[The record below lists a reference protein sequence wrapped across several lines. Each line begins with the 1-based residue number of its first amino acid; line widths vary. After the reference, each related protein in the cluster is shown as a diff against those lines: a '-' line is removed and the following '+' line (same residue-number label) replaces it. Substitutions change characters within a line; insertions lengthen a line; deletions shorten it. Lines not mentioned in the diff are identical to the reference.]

1 MQVIGLDIGFGFT
14 KATNGHETRVF
25 KSVFGEATDL
35 QFRDNLLRESTPEEH
50 LHIEVDG
57 SGYFVGELA
66 ERQSKNRSFT
76 LDQQEFV
83 SGFTKVLA
91 LTSLATMVEPEDPIK
106 LVAGLPISQYQKY
119 RDQVASLL
127 VGDHNVTL
135 IDRAGNRNDNVVSI
149 AEVKV
154 VPQPFGSLLNQML
167 GDRGEVVNPRF
178 MAEKIGIV
186 DVGFRTTDYMI
197 ADRTR
202 FSQRGSGTAEAGIS
216 SAFSVIS
223 EKLKEESEVSI
234 ELYRLFEAVERG
246 FIRIRGKKFDLSK
259 IAEGAFGHLATAIAN
274 EANRV
279 WADDWDMDAILLTGG
294 GGAVLGS
301 HLKPIIVG
309 KVIPVEVG
317 QDSRVSNVEGFCKY
331 GKHLWIRGAQKE
343 PAVSTKPETKE
354 KPSGKAKQEA

>member
-1 MQVIGLDIGFGFT
+1 MQVMGLDIGFGFT
-14 KATNGHETRVF
+14 KATNGHDTRIL

-35 QFRDNLLRESTPEEH
+35 QFRDSLLRDSAPEEH
-50 LHIEVDG
+50 LHIDIDG
-57 SGYFVGELA
+57 TGYFVGELA

-76 LDQQEFV
+76 LDQHEFV
-83 SGFTKVLA
+83 TGFTKVLA

-119 RDQVASLL
+119 KDQLANLL
-127 VGDHNVTL
+127 VGEHKVAL
-135 IDRAGNRNDNVVSI
+135 IDRAGERNENIVSI

-167 GDRGEVVNPRF
+167 GDRGEVVNPRYLT
-178 MAEKIGIV
+178 EKIGIV

-223 EKLKEESEVSI
+223 EKLKEESEIGI
-234 ELYRLFEAVERG
+234 ELYRLFEAVDRG

-259 IAEGAFGHLATAIAN
+259 ISEGAFGHLATAIAN

-279 WADDWDMDAILLTGG
+279 WADDWDMDAIMLTGG

-309 KVIPVEVG
+309 KVIPVEPT
-317 QDSRVSNVEGFCKY
+317 QDSRLSNVEGFCKY
-331 GKHLWIRGAQKE
+331 GKHLWIRGAQPQT
-343 PAVSTKPETKE
+343 PA
-354 KPSGKAKQEA
+354 KPSKGKAAEKA

>member
-14 KATNGHETRVF
+14 KATNGHETRIF

-35 QFRDNLLRESTPEEH
+35 QFRDNLLKDSTPEEH

-57 SGYFVGELA
+57 NGYFVGELA

-83 SGFTKVLA
+83 TGFTKVLA
-91 LTSLATMVEPEDPIK
+91 LTALATMVEPEDPIK
-106 LVAGLPISQYQKY
+106 LVAGLPISQYQKFK
-119 RDQVASLL
+119 DQLASALT
-127 VGDHNVTL
+127 GDHKVAM
-135 IDRAGNRNDNVVSI
+135 IDRSGERHDNVVSI
-149 AEVKV
+149 SEVRV
-154 VPQPFGSLLNQML
+154 VPQPFGSLLTQML

-178 MAEKIGIV
+178 LTEKIGIV

-216 SAFSVIS
+216 SAFSVVS
-223 EKLKEESEVSI
+223 EKLKEESEINV
-234 ELYRLFEAVERG
+234 ELYRLFEAVDRG

-259 IAEGAFGHLATAIAN
+259 LSEGAFGHLATAIAN
-274 EANRV
+274 EANRI

-301 HLKPIIVG
+301 HLKPIVVG
-309 KVIPVEVG
+309 KVIPVEAG
-317 QDSRVSNVEGFCKY
+317 QDSRLSNVEGFCKY
-331 GKHLWIRGAQKE
+331 GKHLWLRNTQAPKPQSRPQKAE
-343 PAVSTKPETKE
+343 KPEPQT
-354 KPSGKAKQEA
+354 SS